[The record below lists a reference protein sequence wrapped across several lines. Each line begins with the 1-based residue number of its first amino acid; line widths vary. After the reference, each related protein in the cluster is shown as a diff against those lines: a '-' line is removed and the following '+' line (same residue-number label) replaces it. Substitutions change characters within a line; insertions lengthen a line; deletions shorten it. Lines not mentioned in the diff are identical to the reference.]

1 MSEAP
6 ASIFNQMHKAGRRDN
21 GKSSP
26 VKIFNKDFKRHS
38 RDQEMKFILTIFA
51 IGKLLPCYMR
61 GKASTLG
68 QKKNGCRPITEII
81 IFHPFAIPS

>member
-1 MSEAP
+1 MSEPP

-51 IGKLLPCYMR
+51 IGKLLYCYMR
-61 GKASTLG
+61 GKTSTLG
-68 QKKNGCRPITEII
+68 QKIMGAGP
-81 IFHPFAIPS
+81 

>member
-1 MSEAP
+1 MSEPP

-51 IGKLLPCYMR
+51 IDKLLPCYMR
-61 GKASTLG
+61 GKSEKIYSSNELL
-68 QKKNGCRPITEII
+68 KVFLRPREV
-81 IFHPFAIPS
+81 AVLL

>member
-6 ASIFNQMHKAGRRDN
+6 ASMFNQMHKAGRRDN

-51 IGKLLPCYMR
+51 IGKLLYCYMR
-61 GKASTLG
+61 GKTSTLG
-68 QKKNGCRPITEII
+68 QKIMGAGP
-81 IFHPFAIPS
+81 

>member
-38 RDQEMKFILTIFA
+38 RDQEMKLILTIFA
-51 IGKLLPCYMR
+51 IVKLLHCYMR
-61 GKASTLG
+61 GKTSTLG
-68 QKKNGCRPITEII
+68 QKIMGAGP
-81 IFHPFAIPS
+81 